1 MTGVIALTRLEILRA
16 LRNRRVMFFTILY
29 PTVLFVLSAS
39 ATKADKL
46 VDGTHITWRTYYLI
60 AFASFGALGAA
71 LTTNAQK
78 IATERK
84 EGWIRQL
91 RLTALPGNGYV
102 ISKVV
107 SATLITVPAIVVV
120 FAVGGAMGVHLTATK
135 WLAAFLVLWVG
146 ALAFTGLG
154 IAIGY
159 GVPQDSVQMVNIIVW
174 VAGSFLGGQFFPL
187 GGGVMEHIG
196 QALPTY
202 WVRQLSNDVI
212 GGSHLESKG
221 VIILLAW
228 LVGSGI
234 LAALM
239 YRRGVDAD

>member
-1 MTGVIALTRLEILRA
+1 MTGVLALTRLEVLRA

-29 PTVLFVLSAS
+29 PTVLFLLSAS
-39 ATKADKL
+39 ATKAGQT
-46 VDGTHITWRTYYLI
+46 VDGTNISYRTYYLI
-60 AFASFGALGAA
+60 AYASFGALGAA

-102 ISKVV
+102 LSKIA
-107 SATLITVPAIVVV
+107 SATLATVPAIIIVFVV
-120 FAVGGAMGVHLTATK
+120 GASMGVHLSFAK
-135 WLAAFLVLWVG
+135 WVTAFLVLWIG
-146 ALAFTGLG
+146 ALAFTAMG

-159 GVPQDSVQMVNIIVW
+159 GVPQDSVQMVNILVY

-187 GGGVMEHIG
+187 TGALESIG
-196 QALPTY
+196 KVLPTY
-202 WVRQLSNDVI
+202 QVRQLATDVI
-212 GGSHLESKG
+212 SGAHVPSSG
-221 VIILLAW
+221 VAILLAW
-228 LVGSGI
+228 TAGAGT

>member
-29 PTVLFVLSAS
+29 PTVLFLLSAS
-39 ATKADKL
+39 ATKSNQM
-46 VDGTHITWRTYYLI
+46 VDGTNISYRTYYLI
-60 AFASFGALGAA
+60 AYASFGALGAA

-102 ISKVV
+102 LSKIA
-107 SATLITVPAIVVV
+107 SATLVTVPAILVV
-120 FAVGGAMGVHLTATK
+120 FVVGGAMGVHLSAAK
-135 WLAAFLVLWVG
+135 WLTAFLVLWIG
-146 ALAFTGLG
+146 ALAFTALG

-159 GVPQDSVQMVNIIVW
+159 GVPQDSVQMVNILVY

-187 GGGVMEHIG
+187 SGALENVGK
-196 QALPTY
+196 ALPTY
-202 WVRQLSNDVI
+202 QVRQLATDVI
-212 GGSHLESKG
+212 SGTHLPSSG
-221 VIILLAW
+221 IAILLAW
-228 LVGSGI
+228 TVGAGF
-234 LAALM
+234 LAARM
-239 YRRGVDAD
+239 YRRGVDAG

>member
-1 MTGVIALTRLEILRA
+1 MTGVIALTRVEILRA

-29 PTVLFVLSAS
+29 PTVLFLLAYS
-39 ATKADKL
+39 ATKSNQT
-46 VDGTHITWRTYYLI
+46 VDGTGISYRAYYLI
-60 AFASFGALGAA
+60 AYASFGALGAA

-78 IATERK
+78 IATEKK

-107 SATLITVPAIVVV
+107 SAMMVTVPAIVVV
-120 FAVGGAMGVHLTATK
+120 FAVGGALGVHLTAAK
-135 WLAAFLVLWVG
+135 WLGAFLVMWIG

-154 IAIGY
+154 IAVGY
-159 GVPQDSVQMVNIIVW
+159 GVPQDSVQMVNILIYVG
-174 VAGSFLGGQFFPL
+174 GSFLGGQFFPL
-187 GGGVMEHIG
+187 SGALETVGK
-196 QALPTY
+196 ALPTY
-202 WVRQLSNDVI
+202 WVRQLSTDVI
-212 GGSHLESKG
+212 SGAHLETKG

-234 LAALM
+234 LAARM
-239 YRRGVDAD
+239 YQRGADAV

>member
-29 PTVLFVLSAS
+29 PTVLFLLSAS
-39 ATKADKL
+39 STGSTKM
-46 VDGTHITWRTYYLI
+46 VDGTGVSYRTYFLI
-60 AFASFGALGAA
+60 AYASFGALGAA

-102 ISKVV
+102 ISKVA
-107 SATLITVPAIVVV
+107 SATLVTVPAIVIV
-120 FAVGGAMGVHLTATK
+120 FVVGGSMGVHLSAAK
-135 WLAAFLVLWVG
+135 WLGAFLVLWVG

-159 GVPQDSVQMVNIIVW
+159 GVPQDSVQIVNILIYVG
-174 VAGSFLGGQFFPL
+174 GSFLGGQFFPL
-187 GGGVMEHIG
+187 SGVLERIG
-196 QALPTY
+196 KALPTY
-202 WVRQLSNDVI
+202 WVRQLSTDVVS
-212 GGSHLESKG
+212 GAHLDANG
-221 VIILLAW
+221 VLILLAW
-228 LVGSGI
+228 LVGAGA
-234 LAALM
+234 LAARM
-239 YRRGVDAD
+239 YRRGVDAG